1 MSKQKILKE
10 KKELLAELQKKN
22 VEVVDLSDGHNYE
35 DINTDIKNGKYK
47 NAITMAN
54 IDSSIKADYFYY

>member
-22 VEVVDLSDGHNYE
+22 VEVVDLADGHNYE